1 MTTNDLIAR
10 LTSELRPISP
20 TAALQ
25 RVCVGLCAGF
35 AVSTVLMLLWL
46 GLRPDLM
53 TATGT
58 IPFWLK
64 LAYTLA
70 LALAGASAVKRIAY
84 PLGSV
89 RLNIV
94 LFIATV
100 VTIWVL
106 SITQLLMTPVDQH
119 YAMIAGHTMNVCT
132 FYIAMLS
139 LPLLAGNLW
148 ILHGL
153 APTRQTMA
161 GSIAGLAAGALA
173 SLIYSFHCD
182 ESAMPFVAIWY
193 TLGVLIPGFVGAF
206 VGRLLLRW

>member
-10 LTSELRPISP
+10 LTGDLKPVSPIAALERVGIGLGAGF
-20 TAALQ
+20 TAA
-25 RVCVGLCAGF
+25 
-35 AVSTVLMLLWL
+35 TILMFLWL
-46 GLRPDLM
+46 GLRPDLVAA
-53 TATGT
+53 TAT

-64 LAYTLA
+64 LAYTSA

-84 PLGSV
+84 PLGHV
-89 RLNIV
+89 RLNTI

-100 VTIWVL
+100 AVICVL
-106 SITQLLMTPVDQH
+106 AIAQLIMTSGDQH

-132 FYIAMLS
+132 FYIVMLS

-148 ILHGL
+148 ILRGL
-153 APTRQTMA
+153 APMRPTLA
-161 GSIAGLAAGALA
+161 GAIAGVAAGAMA

-193 TLGVLIPGFVGAF
+193 TFGVLIPGFAGAF
-206 VGRLLLRW
+206 MGRLLLRW